1 MRPSQLSSIR
11 EFMARDHRED
21 VDRLNGLLH
30 SSGDAGLAREVPP
43 IPFTGDIDSVEK
55 GNCICLIGINPLW
68 SAKQVK
74 HVQEYRPAERM
85 ISRFRA
91 GDERAYGEYIES
103 RLRYF
108 DYEYANWGH
117 FDKSGYGYPEL
128 AFPDEDMRSVWKKHA
143 YAMDIVPY
151 FSRDAGRL
159 DKKKI
164 VKHAKTDDSGR
175 LVSPSQPDPA
185 LENHQRII
193 REVITETRPK
203 IIHLNGSHG
212 MYAFEKILQPK
223 LELQEEFSQYKLK
236 FGHVVIEGFRT
247 KVIAHNQFARGAW
260 TPNPP
265 EKYWPQFIE
274 EWREWC
280 KSL

>member
-1 MRPSQLSSIR
+1 MIHMRPSQLPSIR
-11 EFMARDHRED
+11 EFMSRDHRED

-68 SAKQVK
+68 SAKEVK
-74 HVQEYRPAERM
+74 HIQEYRPAERM
-85 ISRFRA
+85 ISRFRS
-91 GDERAYGEYIES
+91 GQERAYGEYIES

-117 FDKSGYGYPEL
+117 FDKSGYGYPDL
-128 AFPDEDMRSVWKKHA
+128 GFPDEDMRSVWDRKA
-143 YAMDIVPY
+143 FAMDIVPY

-164 VKHAKTDDSGR
+164 VKHAKSDPIKHTK
-175 LVSPSQPDPA
+175 PDPA
-185 LENHQRII
+185 LENHQRIMK
-193 REVITETRPK
+193 EVIMETQPK

-212 MYAFEKILQPK
+212 MYAFEKIFQPELK
-223 LELQEEFSQYKLK
+223 LQEEFRQYKLK
-236 FGHVVIEGFRT
+236 FGHVEIGGHET
-247 KVIAHNQFARGAW
+247 EVIAHNQFAPGRF
-260 TPNPP
+260 TPNPYG
-265 EKYWPQFIE
+265 KYWPLFIDT
-274 EWREWC
+274 WRKWRGEND
-280 KSL
+280 

>member
-1 MRPSQLSSIR
+1 MRPSQLPSIR

-21 VDRLNGLLH
+21 VDRLNRLLH

-91 GDERAYGEYIES
+91 GDERAYGEYIDS

-117 FDKSGYGYPEL
+117 FDKSGYGYPGL
-128 AFPDEDMRSVWKKHA
+128 GFPNEDMRSVWNRHA
-143 YAMDIVPY
+143 FAMDIVPY

-164 VKHAKTDDSGR
+164 VKHVKIDDSDR
-175 LVSPSQPDPA
+175 LLNPSLPDPA
-185 LENHQRII
+185 LKNHHRIMK
-193 REVITETRPK
+193 EVITETRPK
-203 IIHLNGSHG
+203 IIHINGSHG
-212 MYAFEKILQPK
+212 MYAFEKILKPK

-236 FGHVVIEGFRT
+236 FGHVEIGGFRT
-247 KVIAHNQFARGAW
+247 KVLAHNQFAPGSF
-260 TPNPP
+260 TPNPHD
-265 EKYWPQFIE
+265 KYWPFFIDS
-274 EWREWC
+274 WRNWL
-280 KSL
+280 S

>member
-1 MRPSQLSSIR
+1 MHMRPSQLPSIR
-11 EFMARDHRED
+11 EFMARDHRDD

-74 HVQEYRPAERM
+74 HVQEYRPAEGM
-85 ISRFRA
+85 ISRFRS
-91 GDERAYGEYIES
+91 GEERAYDEYIES
-103 RLRYF
+103 RQRYF

-117 FDKSGYGYPEL
+117 FDKSGYGYPGL
-128 AFPDEDMRSVWKKHA
+128 GFPNEHKRSVWKRHA
-143 YAMDIVPY
+143 FAMDIVPY

-164 VKHAKTDDSGR
+164 IKHVQT
-175 LVSPSQPDPA
+175 DPA
-185 LENHQRII
+185 LENHHRIMK
-193 REVITETRPK
+193 EVIMETQPK
-203 IIHLNGSHG
+203 TIHINGSHG
-212 MYAFEKILQPK
+212 MYAFEKILKPK

-236 FGHVVIEGFRT
+236 FGHVEIGGFRT
-247 KVIAHNQFARGAW
+247 KVLAHNQFAPGRF
-260 TPNPP
+260 TPNPYD
-265 EKYWPQFIE
+265 KYWPMFIE
-274 EWREWC
+274 SWRNWL
-280 KSL
+280 S